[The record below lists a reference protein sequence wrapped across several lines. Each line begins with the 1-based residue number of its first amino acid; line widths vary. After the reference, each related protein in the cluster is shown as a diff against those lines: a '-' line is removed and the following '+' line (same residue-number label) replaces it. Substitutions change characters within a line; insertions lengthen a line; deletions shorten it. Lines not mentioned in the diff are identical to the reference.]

1 MEPSDPNRA
10 TDPRRFTLR
19 AKLLLSML
27 VILALSTVLLL
38 YVVHVSMQART
49 RAELSQELDSS
60 IHTFQSF
67 NTRREELSVRMAD
80 LLANLPSIKSLLQS
94 NDEMAIQDGT
104 TKIAAGAGGNMFV
117 LADAS
122 GHVVALHTSS
132 VMGPQ
137 LVQPLMD
144 GVFKSGRTSDWWYAD
159 GRLYEVFFRPVTTD
173 NEGQGKPLG
182 LLGFGYEI
190 DAPLAG
196 DVSRIAD
203 AQVVFL
209 YNDTPVVST
218 LAASEQRE
226 FAQTVPQLLRESSLS
241 SELRLSNERFLTA
254 TVPLASRNGH
264 GIPSLVVLKSFEKSA
279 QFIASLRW
287 LMVELGLLAVVA
299 GGLLVLL
306 LSTNLTRPLRA
317 LLTGVHALEK
327 GDYSYPLVP
336 EGSDE
341 IADLTSAFAR
351 MRATLRRNQEERL
364 RSARMEALGRLAG
377 GVAHDFNNLVTII
390 TGYSD
395 LAQDQVPPDSL
406 AIKHLQQIRD
416 AGKRAASLTR
426 QLLAFSRKQMLQ
438 PELLDLNKLV
448 ERSANMLRVLMGA
461 AIEMRLKLGANLPV
475 VLADAGQF
483 EQILLNFAANA
494 RDAMPN
500 GGFFEI
506 ATSTVT
512 ADEVPAKVR
521 PAAERFARIS
531 VTDSGSGIDK
541 ETLAH
546 IFEPFYTTKEPGKG
560 TGLGLATVFG
570 IVEQSGGW
578 LDVQSQI
585 GKGTTFTILIP
596 AHAGRAAEKPEP
608 DAAVAVT
615 GEGTILIVEDDDALR
630 ALMVATLSA
639 RRYRVLDAKD
649 GVAGMQ
655 LAKSHT
661 GKIDLVITDVVMPR
675 LGGREMITLLLADRP
690 EMRILYISGYT
701 DREIWEFELGK
712 HAGFLQKPFT
722 PATLLQT
729 VHTILTEPAPVES
742 AVRAQR

>member
-1 MEPSDPNRA
+1 MESPNPTRA
-10 TDPRRFTLR
+10 HASRRFTLR

-27 VILALSTVLLL
+27 VILVLSTVSLL
-38 YVVHVSMQART
+38 YVVHVSMRART
-49 RAELSQELDSS
+49 RAELAEELDNST
-60 IHTFQSF
+60 HTFQNF
-67 NTRREELSVRMAD
+67 NTRRETLSIRMTE

-94 NDEMAIQDGT
+94 QDEMTIQDGT

-122 GHVVALHTSS
+122 GRVVALHTSS

-144 GVFKSGRTSDWWYAD
+144 DVFKSGRPSDWWYAD

-173 NEGQGKPLG
+173 NNGQSKPLG

-190 DAPLAG
+190 DAPLAS
-196 DVSRIAD
+196 DISRIAN

-209 YNDTPVVST
+209 YGETPVVST
-218 LAASEQRE
+218 LAAPEQRE
-226 FAQTVPQLLRESSLS
+226 FAQAAAGLLHEESFRD
-241 SELRLSNERFLTA
+241 ELRLGNERFLSA
-254 TVPLASRNGH
+254 RVPLARSTGRGT
-264 GIPSLVVLKSFEKSA
+264 PSLVVLKSFDKSA
-279 QFIASLRW
+279 EFIAELRW
-287 LMVELGLLAVVA
+287 LMVELGLLAVLA
-299 GGLLVLL
+299 GGVLVLL
-306 LSTNLTRPLRA
+306 LSTSLTRPLRA

-327 GDYSYPLVP
+327 GDYSYPLEP
-336 EGSDE
+336 QGSDE
-341 IADLTSAFAR
+341 IADLTAAFAR
-351 MRATLRRNQEERL
+351 MRTTLRRNQEERL

-395 LAQDQVPPDSL
+395 LAKDQVPPESA

-416 AGKRAASLTR
+416 AGQRAASLTR

-448 ERSANMLRVLMGA
+448 ERSGNMLRVLMGA
-461 AIEMRLKLGANLPV
+461 SIEMRLKLGANLPA

-500 GGFFEI
+500 GGFFEV
-506 ATSTVT
+506 ATSAVGA
-512 ADEVPAKVR
+512 ADVPAKIA
-521 PAAERFARIS
+521 PAAERFVRIQ
-531 VTDSGSGIDK
+531 VADSGTGMDK

-546 IFEPFYTTKEPGKG
+546 IFEPFFTTKEPGKG

-570 IVEQSGGW
+570 IVEQSGG
-578 LDVQSQI
+578 LLEVQSQV
-585 GKGTTFTILIP
+585 GKGTTFTIFLP
-596 AHAGRAAEKPEP
+596 AHSGRAAEKAEPER
-608 DAAVAVT
+608 ALAVA
-615 GEGTILIVEDDDALR
+615 GGASILIVEDDDALR
-630 ALMVATLSA
+630 ALMVATLTAKS
-639 RRYRVLDAKD
+639 YLVLDAKD

-655 LAKSHT
+655 LARSHA

-675 LGGREMITLLLADRP
+675 LGGREMISLLLADRP
-690 EMRILYISGYT
+690 ELRILYISGYT

-729 VHTILTEPAPVES
+729 VHTILTEPA
-742 AVRAQR
+742 ARAAASG